1 MRGRPK
7 TGTGPTVAGIT
18 PRQWAAA
25 LGTPTATALRR
36 AVRIMRGLTP
46 VPAEEVA
53 LVADRCGVDA
63 AELVRAL
70 AALRGYL
77 APDAPAGDP
86 DGPGLADGD

>member
-1 MRGRPK
+1 MRGRPR

-25 LGTPTATALRR
+25 LGTPTATGLRR
-36 AVRIMRGLTP
+36 ALRIVRCATP

-63 AELVRAL
+63 GELTRAL

-77 APDAPAGDP
+77 GPDAPAGHP
-86 DGPGLADGD
+86 DGAPATDG